1 MPQLTLTLL
10 SDKKEIRGVSVI
22 PFNTTQIVGGCVIA
36 KHTNTEESQDF
47 IDLDTVRIKWADGS
61 CPEWKKDFSVI
72 IPGDT
77 GSSVYRFRR
86 GATLTVVFRSLEQV
100 LVVER
105 DSQNVDAMK
114 SLIAEID
121 ASLSSAPTA

>member
-1 MPQLTLTLL
+1 MSQLTLTLL
-10 SDKKEIRGVSVI
+10 SNKTEIKGVAVT
-22 PFNTTQIVGGCVIA
+22 PFATTQIEGGCATA
-36 KHTNTEESQDF
+36 KHTNIEEPRDF

-77 GSSVYRFRR
+77 GNSVYRFRR
-86 GATLTVVFRSLEQV
+86 GATLTVVFRPQEQV

-114 SLIAEID
+114 HLIAEID
-121 ASLSSAPTA
+121 ASLSSPPTA